1 VNKIPRLFG
10 LPLFLLMVLVL
21 AGCGGSGGSSKGSST
36 GSETKHASVFD
47 YDSSAPL
54 RFVDRRVL
62 NPGRKYP
69 IKIHDISYAG
79 WKGRQVN
86 ALLVVPPGK
95 GPFAAVVYQHGSGAS
110 RIEFVVEAA
119 KLARKGAVGLLVD
132 APWVRSE
139 VPYTGSVAIAV
150 RDQYI
155 GNIVDIRRG
164 LDLLA
169 HRDDVAM
176 DRVGFFGGS
185 YGGQIGGILAGVE
198 PRFRALD
205 IFSAA
210 GQPSKSLAEQLRTG
224 PRGQKILSAI
234 DPVNYVS
241 TTAPRELFIQA
252 GHADLAV
259 SPEQLTALMRAASE
273 PKQVKWYP
281 TGHALSQAAFN
292 EGEKWLAKQL
302 ELSG

>member
-1 VNKIPRLFG
+1 
-10 LPLFLLMVLVL
+10 MALVL
-21 AGCGGSGGSSKGSST
+21 AGCGGSGGSSKEAAPKQSSI
-36 GSETKHASVFD
+36 FD

-69 IKIHDISYAG
+69 IKVHDISYAG

-86 ALLVVPPGK
+86 AFLLVPPGK
-95 GPFAAVVYQHGSGAS
+95 GPFGAVVFMHGSGSS
-110 RIEFVVEAA
+110 RLEFVVEAA
-119 KLARKGAVGLLVD
+119 KLARKGTVGLLVD

-139 VPYTGSVAIAV
+139 VPYTGSVAVAV

-155 GNIVDIRRG
+155 GNIIDIRRG

-169 HRDDVAM
+169 RRDDVDM

-198 PRFRALD
+198 PRMRALD

-210 GQPSKSLAEQLRTG
+210 GHPSRSLADQLG
-224 PRGQKILSAI
+224 IGARGRRILSVI

-241 TTAPRELFIQA
+241 KPGARELFIQA
-252 GHADLAV
+252 GRADLAV

-273 PKQVKWYP
+273 PKRIKWYP
-281 TGHALSQAAFN
+281 TGHAMSNRAFT
-292 EGEKWLAKQL
+292 EGENWLAQEL

>member
-1 VNKIPRLFG
+1 
-10 LPLFLLMVLVL
+10 MLVL
-21 AGCGGSGGSSKGSST
+21 AGCGGDGGSSKE
-36 GSETKHASVFD
+36 SETKRQASIFD

-69 IKIHDISYAG
+69 IKVHDISYAG

-86 ALLVVPPGK
+86 AFLVVPPGK
-95 GPFAAVVYQHGSGAS
+95 GPFGAVVYQHGSGSS
-110 RIEFVVEAA
+110 RLEFVVEAA
-119 KLARKGAVGLLVD
+119 KLAQRGAIGLLVD

-139 VPYTGSVAIAV
+139 VPYTGSVAVAV
-150 RDQYI
+150 RDQYV

-169 HRDDVAM
+169 QRDDL
-176 DRVGFFGGS
+176 DRDRIGFLGGS
-185 YGGQIGGILAGVE
+185 YGGHIGGILAGVE
-198 PRFRALD
+198 PRIRALD

-210 GQPSKSLAEQLRTG
+210 GHPSASLADQLGVG
-224 PRGQKILSAI
+224 PRGRRILSVI

-241 TTAPRELFIQA
+241 KAAPRKLFIQ
-252 GHADLAV
+252 GGRADLAV
-259 SPEQLTALMRAASE
+259 SPEQLRALMRAARE

-281 TGHALSQAAFN
+281 TGHAMSNRAFTEAEN
-292 EGEKWLAKQL
+292 WLAQEL
-302 ELSG
+302 ELSR